1 MATRML
7 IDASH
12 PEETRVAVISGNR
25 LEEFDYESS
34 TKKTLKGNVY
44 LAKIIRVEPSLQAAF
59 VDFGGNRHGF
69 LAFNE
74 IHPDYYRIPIADR
87 EALLAEEAKQAQQ
100 ADDAIL
106 LDDEDESETKELNSR
121 GDEPEGDEIPDEPS
135 GSGEPEGSNGNDENA
150 RPPAADE
157 KTPADESG
165 ENSPAAMALYSNL
178 AVEVAADLLA
188 EEKEEKPDL
197 PEDKNTKSTD
207 KDEDKATADAT
218 ADATAKAGE
227 ESSSEPSGEENK
239 EEKREENEPADNVE
253 QPQSGAKAP
262 VRESRP
268 RRSSSTRR
276 YKIQEVIKRNQI
288 VLVQVAKEER
298 GTKGAALTT
307 RLSLAGRYCVLMPNT
322 ARGGGISRKI
332 SLLADRK
339 KLKTI
344 VDSLDIPQ
352 GMAVIVRTAGL
363 ARTKAEIKRDY
374 EYLLRLWNDI
384 RELTMKSSAP
394 ALINEEGNIIK
405 RAIRDLYTREMEEVL
420 VDSDDAYRA
429 AKAAMR
435 MLMPSHAKRV
445 QQYKETDIPLFQ
457 RYQVESQ
464 IDAIHNP
471 TVHLKSGGYLVM
483 NQTEA
488 LVAIDVNS
496 GRSTR
501 ERNIEETATKT
512 NLEASDEI
520 GRQLRLRDLAG
531 LVVIDFIDMDERRNQ
546 NKVEKRLKEAL
557 KHDRA
562 RIQVGRIS
570 TFGLLEMS
578 RQRLRPS
585 LGEFSTRQCPYC
597 EGTGQIRSIEST
609 ALHVLRAIEEEG
621 IRKRSTT
628 LNVFVQSDIAL
639 YILNQKRATLEEI
652 QTRHGITVFIS
663 RDDTLIPPDYR
674 MEGDKGTLAK
684 EPAET
689 GDRDRGKSSRAASP
703 RRRGRSRQA
712 VSEEA
717 APSKEAEAEAPEP
730 EIKLR
735 KRKARARRQRRG
747 GAVEN
752 VAVVVVAAG
761 QIPRPKPAGLKIPY
775 PEAAPK
781 PVGQRAR
788 KRHRPRRPRQKQMSI
803 KPRRKR
809 PLIPSRRRKSV
820 PAAPVE
826 PENPQIARNPQKL
839 QNLLKPLKRQE
850 KKRKNPARRR
860 QDGPGKQKMMQKTS
874 RRPKRLS
881 PTEVRTRAPRRRAPR
896 RRAPRARAGM
906 MVMATNPRDGGSGWS
921 NSPP

>member
-1 MATRML
+1 
-7 IDASH
+7 
-12 PEETRVAVISGNR
+12 
-25 LEEFDYESS
+25 
-34 TKKTLKGNVY
+34 
-44 LAKIIRVEPSLQAAF
+44 
-59 VDFGGNRHGF
+59 
-69 LAFNE
+69 
-74 IHPDYYRIPIADR
+74 
-87 EALLAEEAKQAQQ
+87 
-100 ADDAIL
+100 
-106 LDDEDESETKELNSR
+106 LD
-121 GDEPEGDEIPDEPS
+121 
-135 GSGEPEGSNGNDENA
+135 
-150 RPPAADE
+150 
-157 KTPADESG
+157 
-165 ENSPAAMALYSNL
+165 SNL
-178 AVEVAADLLA
+178 VVEVAADDIATDDIAADL
-188 EEKEEKPDL
+188 L
-197 PEDKNTKSTD
+197 PEENAKSTD
-207 KDEDKATADAT
+207 ESAAE
-218 ADATAKAGE
+218 AGE
-227 ESSSEPSGEENK
+227 ETLLEPPGEENK
-239 EEKREENEPADNVE
+239 EGNEQATNIE
-253 QPQSGAKAP
+253 QPESRDKTPA
-262 VRESRP
+262 RESRP
-268 RRSSSTRR
+268 RRSSSIRR

-384 RELTMKSSAP
+384 RDLTMKSSAP

-420 VDSDDAYRA
+420 VDSDEAYRA
-429 AKAAMR
+429 AKTAMR

-445 QQYKETDIPLFQ
+445 QQYKETGIPLFQ

-471 TVHLKSGGYLVM
+471 TVHLKSGGYLVL

-501 ERNIEETATKT
+501 ERSIEETATKT

-557 KHDRA
+557 RFDRA

-570 TFGLLEMS
+570 TFGLMEMS

-609 ALHVLRAIEEEG
+609 SLHVLRAIEEEG
-621 IRKRSTT
+621 IRKRSAT

-652 QTRHGITVFIS
+652 EARHGISVFIS
-663 RDDTLIPPDYR
+663 RDDSLIPPDYR

-684 EPAET
+684 EPVET
-689 GDRDRGKSSRAASP
+689 GDKDRGRNSRPASP
-703 RRRGRSRQA
+703 RRRSRVNRA
-712 VSEEA
+712 EGEEIV
-717 APSKEAEAEAPEP
+717 PSKEPE
-730 EIKLR
+730 
-735 KRKARARRQRRG
+735 
-747 GAVEN
+747 V
-752 VAVVVVAAG
+752 
-761 QIPRPKPAGLKIPY
+761 
-775 PEAAPK
+775 EAAPK
-781 PVGQRAR
+781 TEAGSGDEESDGDPTKKRRRRGKRGGRRRGRRPTSASETGTAENSESENSAETSGTGAVETSPPAETNEDGAKTEEGADSKPVEKKRTRRSRGTR
-788 KRHRPRRPRQKQMSI
+788 KPTERTESTERTERTESKEATGASEATGTTETAGEEEKKPRRSATRRPRKAKEEAKDSSEAKTGVSEGTKEKSAKDKDESKGD
-803 KPRRKR
+803 KPRGWWQR
-809 PLIPSRRRKSV
+809 L
-820 PAAPVE
+820 VE
-826 PENPQIARNPQKL
+826 
-839 QNLLKPLKRQE
+839 
-850 KKRKNPARRR
+850 
-860 QDGPGKQKMMQKTS
+860 
-874 RRPKRLS
+874 
-881 PTEVRTRAPRRRAPR
+881 
-896 RRAPRARAGM
+896 
-906 MVMATNPRDGGSGWS
+906 
-921 NSPP
+921 

>member
-1 MATRML
+1 ML

-717 APSKEAEAEAPEP
+717 APSKEAEAEAPPGTGDQTSEEEGEGETTKKRRRRGKRGGRRRGRRSNTTTETGGTENSVSGSSAQTGGAEGAEASP
-730 EIKLR
+730 STQTPTETNVDKAKTEEASDSKPAEKKRTRRSRGTR
-735 KRKARARRQRRG
+735 KPADRKESTETSESAETAKAAGEEEKKPRKATT
-747 GAVEN
+747 
-752 VAVVVVAAG
+752 
-761 QIPRPKPAGLKIPY
+761 
-775 PEAAPK
+775 
-781 PVGQRAR
+781 
-788 KRHRPRRPRQKQMSI
+788 RRPRKAKDDAKDKSKAETAVPDGSKDKGAKEKSAKEKSAKGKGGDDGDGD
-803 KPRRKR
+803 KPQGWWQR
-809 PLIPSRRRKSV
+809 L
-820 PAAPVE
+820 VE
-826 PENPQIARNPQKL
+826 
-839 QNLLKPLKRQE
+839 
-850 KKRKNPARRR
+850 
-860 QDGPGKQKMMQKTS
+860 
-874 RRPKRLS
+874 
-881 PTEVRTRAPRRRAPR
+881 
-896 RRAPRARAGM
+896 
-906 MVMATNPRDGGSGWS
+906 
-921 NSPP
+921 